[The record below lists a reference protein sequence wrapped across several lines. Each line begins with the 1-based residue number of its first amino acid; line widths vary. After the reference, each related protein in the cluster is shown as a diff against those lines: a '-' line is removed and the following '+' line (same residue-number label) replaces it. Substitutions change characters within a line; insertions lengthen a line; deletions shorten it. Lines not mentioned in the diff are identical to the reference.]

1 MELLFEEES
10 YRILGACF
18 DVYKEKGCGE
28 GVSRLFPYFP
38 WFWHP
43 FPHSV
48 SEWNI

>member
-18 DVYKEKGCGE
+18 DVYKEKGAAKE
-28 GVSRLFPYFP
+28 SFDAFDLP
-38 WFWHP
+38 WSWHP
-43 FPHSV
+43 FSRSV